1 MPRRR
6 ATTAIVTSTRTL
18 VELAEAT
25 RRTDSTDR
33 KLTISGERP
42 VIESTRV
49 SARASKR
56 GLPFL
61 IPEIAPAHFG
71 ALDGYW
77 VNGYLSHS
85 NSRDSLQ
92 VAGAAFNMPAN
103 QSDVRNRCA
112 MISRTIPNAF
122 VTPQSEIVAE
132 KTTINNALYLDG
144 RRTSFSFSE
153 CTRSNDPL
161 LYATG
166 RSDFNLDG
174 ESF

>member
-1 MPRRR
+1 MILCANTIERRSGGGAASCHYCYR
-6 ATTAIVTSTRTL
+6 HFDAYISRTGRSDAAT
-18 VELAEAT
+18 AEAT
-25 RRTDSTDR
+25 RPSDR

-77 VNGYLSHS
+77 VNGYLSNHS
-85 NSRDSLQ
+85 TSRDSLQ

-112 MISRTIPNAF
+112 MISRTIPNVF
-122 VTPQSEIVAE
+122 VTPQSR
-132 KTTINNALYLDG
+132 DCG
-144 RRTSFSFSE
+144 RK
-153 CTRSNDPL
+153 NDYQQRPL
-161 LYATG
+161 SQWTAHFVLVLRMHAV
-166 RSDFNLDG
+166 
-174 ESF
+174 E